1 MNTGDL
7 FNNLTGRMQIN
18 QPLVD
23 PHFISIPS
31 LGTLT
36 IGSLSGG
43 DFENLRRQANRSLHF
58 EILILCSGNQIGT
71 D

>member
-1 MNTGDL
+1 VNSHL
-7 FNNLTGRMQIN
+7 
-18 QPLVD
+18 
-23 PHFISIPS
+23 ISIPS

-43 DFENLRRQANRSLHF
+43 DFENLGGQTNRSLDF
-58 EILILCSGNQIGT
+58 KILILCSGNQIRT